1 MRTIRKC
8 NVAVTGGAGFL
19 GSHLVNHLIDDRQCK
34 VVVIDNLIAGKREFV
49 HKDAIF
55 EHHDITGSEDHLRKL
70 FTLHQTQ
77 YVLSYAS
84 RPYVPDSYDRPLR
97 TFDVNAMGAIKV
109 MNAAQE
115 AGCEG
120 ILSVSSA
127 EIYGGPA
134 YPPPA
139 ERLCPQCKGKRY
151 LPPQG
156 GDSGMDVCGVCDG
169 KGVER
174 LRTGAARI
182 SEETPVE
189 PHSSYGAAKAAIDFM
204 VQARWREA
212 KTPCIALR
220 QFNCVG
226 ERETHPYIVP
236 EIIGQL
242 ARQKDAFWKE
252 YEQKA
257 MTLRRMVGHVSLG
270 NNSYR
275 DFLYAGDAVRMAVEL
290 LERGEFGGVYN
301 LGSEDGIK
309 MYALAE
315 KIGGLMG
322 FGDVEVVEDA
332 ARKRPWEIWHLQS
345 DNSKVYSVIESRPQ
359 VSLDEALRRTI
370 AYYRENGNRWCWE

>member
-127 EIYGGPA
+127 EIYGEQCWTENDAGERVLVEKIGED
-134 YPPPA
+134 YP
-139 ERLCPQCKGKRY
+139 
-151 LPPQG
+151 
-156 GDSGMDVCGVCDG
+156 VV
-169 KGVER
+169 
-174 LRTGAARI
+174 
-182 SEETPVE
+182 

-220 QFNCVG
+220 QFNCIG

-252 YEQKA
+252 YEEKA

>member
-127 EIYGGPA
+127 EIYGGGQWGDESLDTVA
-134 YPPPA
+134 
-139 ERLCPQCKGKRY
+139 
-151 LPPQG
+151 G
-156 GDSGMDVCGVCDG
+156 G
-169 KGVER
+169 R
-174 LRTGAARI
+174 LR
-182 SEETPVE
+182 ETASVA

-242 ARQKDAFWKE
+242 SRAREAAAHAW
-252 YEQKA
+252 
-257 MTLRRMVGHVSLG
+257 GVSPATGEDGPYRLQVRLG
-270 NNSYR
+270 NDSFR

-301 LGSEDGIK
+301 LGSEEGIK

-315 KIGGLMG
+315 KIGRLMG
-322 FGDVEVVEDA
+322 FGEVEVVEDA
-332 ARKRPWEIWHLQS
+332 ARKRPWEIWHLLA
-345 DNSKVYSVIESRPQ
+345 DCRKVYSVIESRPQ

-370 AYYRENGNRWCWE
+370 AYYRANGNRWCWE